1 MSLTPDEPLAVRG
14 YDDRRP
20 KFERPNANELRSR
33 VLEVADDTAEWI
45 VVERVPYLP
54 HDTIQAAGNGDGR
67 LEVSYRSGDEP
78 WLEAVLE
85 ADVAADLFVAWA
97 RSEPGWEGGHPW
109 APAEWWDPEP
119 VPAPAPEAAA
129 ETTVLAARYLQEG
142 YLSFEDMAQALED
155 MSEADPPITRAQAR
169 EILAPMW
176 REHVA
181 AQADWGVT
189 DCDRLTAAFAE
200 LDAGGIVAR
209 EHFACC
215 QNCGVSEIW
224 AEADPDD
231 RGYVFFHMQDTESA
245 GDGVLYLAYGS
256 RSNLAAETVAV
267 GHDVVKVLQA
277 RGFRTN
283 WDGSEGTRIQITD
296 LEWQKRLQ

>member
-1 MSLTPDEPLAVRG
+1 MSLTPEEPLAIRG

-20 KFERPNANELRSR
+20 KFKHLTASQLRAR
-33 VLEVADDTAEWI
+33 VLEVAEGTSEWI
-45 VVERVPYLP
+45 VVDRVPYLP
-54 HDTIQAAGNGDGR
+54 HDAIQAAGDGEGR
-67 LEVSYRSGDEP
+67 LEVSYRAGDEP
-78 WLEAVLE
+78 WREAVLD
-85 ADVAADLFVAWA
+85 ADAAADLFVAWA

-109 APAEWWDPEP
+109 APAEWWDPQP

-142 YLSFEDMAQALED
+142 YLSFDDMVVALQD
-155 MSEADPPITRAQAR
+155 MSEADPPITKDQAR
-169 EILAPMW
+169 EILTPMW

-189 DCDRLTAAFAE
+189 DCDRLTVAFAE

-215 QNCGVSEIW
+215 QNCGTSEIW
-224 AEADPDD
+224 GKAGPDH
-231 RGYVFFHMQDTESA
+231 RGYVFFHMQDTETA

-256 RSNLAAETVAV
+256 RSNLTEETIAV
-267 GHDVVKVLQA
+267 GHEVVRVLQA
-277 RGFRTN
+277 HGFRTS
-283 WDGSEGTRIQITD
+283 WDGSERTRLQITD